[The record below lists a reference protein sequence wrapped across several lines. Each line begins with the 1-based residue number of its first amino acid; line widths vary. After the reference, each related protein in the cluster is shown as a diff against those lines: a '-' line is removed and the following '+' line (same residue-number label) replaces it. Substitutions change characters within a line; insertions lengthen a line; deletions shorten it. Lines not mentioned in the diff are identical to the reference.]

1 MEGSQGS
8 CNGPPPFLTKTY
20 EMVDDPV
27 TDSLVSWSETGYSF
41 VVWTPQIS
49 QEICSLDISSTI
61 TSQALSG
68 RTRFC
73 SVFLSEW
80 FHCLI
85 HVGTCYLLGFRKIDP
100 DQWEFANEEF
110 IRGQKHLLKN
120 IYRRKPIHS
129 HSLNRQGSSS
139 VPLTEKEKKEFEQ
152 VIKML
157 SDDKNRLQLQLQ
169 GHQKENEEYRCQVRL
184 LSERFR
190 NLEDRQRRVMVSL
203 ARIIDKPHVLSQF
216 HAKKRKLLNCN
227 DFNDECN
234 IQDLHSL
241 ASLNANMG
249 LDLKQ
254 IEELE
259 SSIRCWETLFLEIGE
274 TIGEEVRDFGTS
286 LRPSPVVVTEI
297 QTSSGDYDMDGE
309 LYSPSSHHCSPYST
323 DINSSPELVA
333 PAYHP
338 IHTPS
343 FHHVVNLNPKPPG
356 IGLTPNML
364 VHWRPIRPQRT
375 RQKQWRPVI
384 PCQAILSITRNVVM
398 GGVVRDNVGFW
409 IARLIR
415 NIGCCSVTIAEL

>member
-41 VVWTPQIS
+41 VVWNPPDFS
-49 QEICSLDISSTI
+49 RDLLPRYFKHNNFSSFVRQLNT
-61 TSQALSG
+61 
-68 RTRFC
+68 
-73 SVFLSEW
+73 
-80 FHCLI
+80 
-85 HVGTCYLLGFRKIDP
+85 YGFRKIDP

-216 HAKKRKLLNCN
+216 HGKKRKLLNSN

-234 IQDLHSL
+234 IQDLHRL

-356 IGLTPNML
+356 IGLNSQHAGPLETD
-364 VHWRPIRPQRT
+364 
-375 RQKQWRPVI
+375 
-384 PCQAILSITRNVVM
+384 QASKNQAEAVATGYTVPGSVN
-398 GGVVRDNVGFW
+398 DGFW
-409 IARLIR
+409 ERFLTEVPDTSSYAQEIQ
-415 NIGCCSVTIAEL
+415 SV